1 MNEERRM
8 ILEMLQEGA
17 ISVEEA
23 ERLMEALPAEESRQL
38 TTAAPARAG
47 VSPKRVVVLV
57 TENGKQ
63 KVNVRVPFS
72 LVRVGLKMGKS
83 IGAISLK
90 SAKDD
95 PQAQQALDILNNI
108 DVDELLASIDD
119 GEITLPYAI
128 GDVDD
133 EDSGDQVRVVLE

>member
-38 TTAAPARAG
+38 TAASPARAG

-63 KVNVRVPFS
+63 KVNVRIPFS

-83 IGAISLK
+83 IGAVSLR

-108 DVDELLASIDD
+108 DVDELLAGIDD

-128 GDVDD
+128 VDVDD

>member
-38 TTAAPARAG
+38 TAASPAHAG

-63 KVNVRVPFS
+63 KVNVRIPFS

-83 IGAISLK
+83 IGAVSLR

-108 DVDELLASIDD
+108 DVDELLAGIDD

-128 GDVDD
+128 VDVDD

>member
-38 TTAAPARAG
+38 TTAAPPRGRVPQAGGRARDRERQAEGQRARPLLARA
-47 VSPKRVVVLV
+47 
-57 TENGKQ
+57 
-63 KVNVRVPFS
+63 
-72 LVRVGLKMGKS
+72 VGLKMGKS

-128 GDVDD
+128 VDVDD

>member
-23 ERLMEALPAEESRQL
+23 ERLMEALPAEGPRQL
-38 TTAAPARAG
+38 AEASVRAG

-128 GDVDD
+128 VDVDD

>member
-72 LVRVGLKMGKS
+72 LVRVGLK
-83 IGAISLK
+83 

-128 GDVDD
+128 VDVDD

>member
-38 TTAAPARAG
+38 TTAAPAREG

-108 DVDELLASIDD
+108 DVDELLAGIDD

-128 GDVDD
+128 VDVDD

>member
-23 ERLMEALPAEESRQL
+23 ERLMEALPAEEPRQL
-38 TTAAPARAG
+38 AEAPVRAG

-128 GDVDD
+128 VDVDD